1 MASTGESKSAEILDV
16 VQGLTQRIE
25 VLEKRLDLLT
35 KPAPAEAED
44 MRGDVPAG
52 PATAE
57 LPPLCWDELAADE
70 LAANWEAFIVWF
82 DHVVVAHRLS
92 PLLPRR
98 WWQHPG
104 LVAHLVAYWRW
115 YLEVSIVTPSG
126 QGTAL
131 WHDAFLRFAETVWP
145 GYISRGD
152 SRSATEVSGDGLREA
167 VQAEAAQ
174 RRASAK
180 S

>member
-1 MASTGESKSAEILDV
+1 MGSTGEGHDAEIIDV
-16 VQGLTQRIE
+16 VHGLAQRIE

-35 KPAPAEAED
+35 EPAPAEPED
-44 MRGDVPAG
+44 GRGDVPTG

-57 LPPLCWDELAADE
+57 LPPLHWDELAADE
-70 LAANWEAFIVWF
+70 LAASWEAFIAWF
-82 DHVVVAHRLS
+82 DQVVVAHRLS

-115 YLEVSIVTPSG
+115 YLEVSIVSPSG

-131 WHDAFLRFAETVWP
+131 WHEAFLRTAETVWP

-152 SRSATEVSGDGLREA
+152 SRSATEASGDGLREA
-167 VQAEAAQ
+167 VQTETAQ
-174 RRASAK
+174 RRAAAK
-180 S
+180 G